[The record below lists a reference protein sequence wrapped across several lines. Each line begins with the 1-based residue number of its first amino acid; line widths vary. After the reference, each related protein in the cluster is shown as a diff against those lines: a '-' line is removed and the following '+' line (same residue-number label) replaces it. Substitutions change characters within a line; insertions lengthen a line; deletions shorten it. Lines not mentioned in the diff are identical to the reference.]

1 MCSFWAFS
9 ISYCFR
15 PDCGP
20 LKVHCFLA
28 QKIKYLDMDLWF
40 QGTEYIYINSFSIF
54 ITANS
59 YLGFWTL
66 GSLGPIVNKIKL
78 DCFLYNKKVNDL
90 ML

>member
-20 LKVHCFLA
+20 LKVHGFLA
-28 QKIKYLDMDLWF
+28 QKIKVLDMDLLVE
-40 QGTEYIYINSFSIF
+40 GRENIYNSFLIF
-54 ITANS
+54 ITTNS

-66 GSLGPIVNKIKL
+66 GSLGPIVNPNKTQL
-78 DCFLYNKKVNDL
+78 FLI
-90 ML
+90 